1 MTSSSARRLR
11 HGRRVIPG
19 EQAGSLSAPSLVAE
33 DVPLPLGD
41 QEGGEAADPFEA
53 TRRRAFDE
61 GYRAALEASARE
73 ERSHEEAA
81 RRIVEAV
88 ADAAT
93 RIARERQSVLD
104 EAVADAVDL
113 ALELVGVLLGR
124 ELDAA
129 DSPTRDAVVRALS
142 MTPEGEDLVVR
153 LPPGSSV
160 SEDDVR
166 GLAPTA
172 RVRVVEDPS
181 VEEHGCVV
189 EAGRARIDAQL
200 SSAIERVRDQLEPLR
215 RHHRSENPG

>member
-1 MTSSSARRLR
+1 M
-11 HGRRVIPG
+11 RRVIPG

-33 DVPLPLGD
+33 ELPLPLGSPGD
-41 QEGGEAADPFEA
+41 GEVADPFEA

-61 GYRAALEASARE
+61 GYRAALDATARE
-73 ERSHEEAA
+73 ERSHDEAT
-81 RRIVEAV
+81 RRIVEQV

-93 RIARERQSVLD
+93 RIARERQAVLD

-124 ELDAA
+124 ELEAA

-142 MTPEGEDLVVR
+142 LTPEGEDLVVR

-166 GLAPTA
+166 RLAPTA
-172 RVRVVEDPS
+172 RVKVVEDPS
-181 VEEHGCVV
+181 IEEHGCVV
-189 EAGRARIDAQL
+189 EAGRCRIDAQL

-215 RHHRSENPG
+215 HPHHRAEARG

>member
-1 MTSSSARRLR
+1 V
-11 HGRRVIPG
+11 RRVIPG

-33 DVPLPLGD
+33 ELPLPLGSP
-41 QEGGEAADPFEA
+41 EGEQAADPFEA

-61 GYRAALEASARE
+61 GYRAALEAAARE
-73 ERSHEEAA
+73 ERSHDEAT
-81 RRIVEAV
+81 RRIVEQV

-93 RIARERQSVLD
+93 RIAAERQAVLD

-129 DSPTRDAVVRALS
+129 EQPTKDAVVRALS

-160 SEDDVR
+160 SEDDVAR
-166 GLAPTA
+166 LAPTA
-172 RVRVVEDPS
+172 RVKVVEDPS
-181 VEEHGCVV
+181 IEEHGCVI
-189 EAGRARIDAQL
+189 EAGRCRIDAQL

-215 RHHRSENPG
+215 HPHHRTEATR